1 MTGGWMFCLASVV
14 FDFDGVVLDSET
26 PEYEAHR
33 LIFARCGAELTVE
46 EWCEGIGVLVDGHDE
61 LWHARLRARS
71 ANAPDRAAFEAER
84 RRHFVALVSREPMA
98 GITALLDALDAIGVP
113 AAIASTAP
121 ARWVLDAAERIGIR
135 HRFQTIVTCDDVT
148 RRKPAPD
155 VYLEALRRLGADAA
169 ASVAIEDSGPG
180 IASAKAAG
188 LKVVAVPH
196 WLTARHDLSGA
207 DLRVPSAAAIIVQ
220 RLQELLEA

>member
-1 MTGGWMFCLASVV
+1 MVRLSSVI

-33 LIFARCGAELTVE
+33 RIFARCGAELTVD
-46 EWCEGIGVLVDGHDE
+46 EWCEGIGVFVDGHDE
-61 LWHARLRARS
+61 QWHARLRARS
-71 ANAPDRAAFEAER
+71 ADAPDRAAFEAER
-84 RRHFVALVSREPMA
+84 RRHFVALVSREPMP
-98 GITALLDALDAIGVP
+98 GITALLDALNEAGVP

-121 ARWVLDAAERIGIR
+121 AHWVLDAAERIGIR

-155 VYLEALRRLGADAA
+155 VYVEALRRLGADARG
-169 ASVAIEDSGPG
+169 SIAIEDSGPG

-188 LKVVAVPH
+188 LRVVAVPH

-207 DLRVPSAAAIIVQ
+207 DLRVPSATALTVH
-220 RLQELLEA
+220 RLHHLLADLR